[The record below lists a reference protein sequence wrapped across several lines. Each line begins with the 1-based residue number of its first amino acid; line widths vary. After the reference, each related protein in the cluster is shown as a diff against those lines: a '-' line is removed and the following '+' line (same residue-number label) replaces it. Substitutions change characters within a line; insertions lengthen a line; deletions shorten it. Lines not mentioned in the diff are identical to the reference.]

1 VGYIHLSSLLQNHPL
16 RLPYDRLACKP
27 HEVNAVIIDL
37 LDLYIHHLTT
47 THIGPQYALQK
58 FMDLQISIRKSL
70 GTMDED
76 DEDVP
81 RERDI
86 NAGDRGSVRFI
97 LDRERVFRE
106 SEILENLR

>member
-1 VGYIHLSSLLQNHPL
+1 M
-16 RLPYDRLACKP
+16 
-27 HEVNAVIIDL
+27 IDL

-58 FMDLQISIRKSL
+58 FMDLQISIRRSL
-70 GTMDED
+70 GPAEADDD
-76 DEDVP
+76 DEDEVP

-106 SEILENLR
+106 SEILESLR